1 MTAIIVWGILTLV
14 IALMLGGLLSM
25 QIQDRAEADV
35 ATLIIM
41 FCFSACIFLYLNAN
55 HRYYE
60 QKKYPAT
67 EYNINKQI
75 IISDE
80 NDVLKVDT
88 LYYFTKKTK

>member
-1 MTAIIVWGILTLV
+1 MY
-14 IALMLGGLLSM
+14 
-25 QIQDRAEADV
+25 
-35 ATLIIM
+35 
-41 FCFSACIFLYLNAN
+41 FLYLNAN